1 MEKEE
6 IMKRPMFLQVISFLI
21 LASSVTCCT
30 QIQIRMYI
38 VMISSRKRDNN
49 ISECEGNLQII
60 SEILLL
66 ILKCFNGIKFQK

>member
-6 IMKRPMFLQVISFLI
+6 IMKRPMFLQVMSFLI
-21 LASSVTCCT
+21 LARSVTFCT

-49 ISECEGNLQII
+49 ISECEGF
-60 SEILLL
+60 SL
-66 ILKCFNGIKFQK
+66 IGICRLFQKSYYLS